1 MKVKHNVKPDD
12 IALMQAHKGWWLK
25 VGEDW
30 YCLYDVIGREPT
42 GKKLN
47 SSQDKYAATKANFY
61 KPLVDILKEIP
72 IDISSSS

>member
-1 MKVKHNVKPDD
+1 MKHNVKPDD

-30 YCLYDVIGREPT
+30 WCII
-42 GKKLN
+42 N
-47 SSQDKYAATKANFY
+47 SVGVDDNVRCGVSQDKYAATKAAFY

-72 IDISSSS
+72 IESDR